1 MGRIV
6 SSGIPLGMPLEH
18 ENNFSVLV
26 AVTPPSSRWIG
37 NDCVP
42 EQPQKNAKHGLMRK
56 VHAVWNLAP
65 K

>member
-6 SSGIPLGMPLEH
+6 SSGIPLGMSLEH
-18 ENNFSVLV
+18 EQIFSVLV
-26 AVTPPSSRWIG
+26 VVTPPSSRWIG
-37 NDCVP
+37 NDCVL
-42 EQPQKNAKHGLMRK
+42 EQQQKIAKYGLMRK